1 MRFKEFCQV
10 LTDEATAL
18 QKAVERYQANPT
30 LADAIEQSIQTILAR
45 TQAGGKVI
53 LLGIGK
59 SGKVASKIA
68 ATLSSTGTPAVFVH
82 PTEALHGDLGVVTP
96 HDVVMAFSYTGNTEE
111 LLEIL
116 PFFEQKNI
124 PIIGIG
130 GNPKS
135 KLAQRSRFF
144 IDASVEKE
152 ACPHNLAPTTST
164 TLALAIGDAFS
175 VSLLNARGFTPE
187 DFARNHP
194 GGSLGKRLHLTVK
207 DLMHA
212 YPDQCPVVAPS
223 ATMDEVLELST
234 RKKLG
239 GVLVADAG
247 KLLGI
252 ITDGDIRRAL
262 KHREKFF
269 TLSAP
274 EVMTQNPITVVEN
287 LLAYQA
293 LQIMENRE
301 SQISVLPV
309 IGEKLEIKGLLRIHD
324 LFSNL

>member
-10 LTDEATAL
+10 LVNESAAL
-18 QKAVERYQANPT
+18 QAAATRFSNSTELSAPIDQA
-30 LADAIEQSIQTILAR
+30 IQTILDR
-45 TQAGGKVI
+45 TQLGGKII
-53 LLGIGK
+53 LLGVGK

-68 ATLSSTGTPAVFVH
+68 ATLSSTGTPAIFVH

-96 HDVVMAFSYTGNTEE
+96 NDVVMAFSYTGNTEE

-116 PFFEQKNI
+116 PFFAHKKI

-130 GNPKS
+130 GNPQS
-135 KLAQRSRFF
+135 KMAALSTFW
-144 IDASVEKE
+144 IDASIEKE

-164 TLALAIGDAFS
+164 TLALAIGDALA
-175 VSLLNARGFTPE
+175 VSILQARGFSSE

-194 GGSLGKRLHLTVK
+194 GGSLGKRLQLTVK
-207 DLMHA
+207 DLMHSF
-212 YPDQCPVVAPS
+212 PDHCPSVKPD

-239 GVLVADAG
+239 AVLVEQNHA
-247 KLLGI
+247 LLGI

-262 KHREKFF
+262 NYREKFF
-269 TLSAP
+269 TLSAKD
-274 EVMTQNPITVVEN
+274 VMTKNPITVSET
-287 LLAYQA
+287 LLAYDA
-293 LQIMENRE
+293 LRIMEDRE

-309 IGEKLEIKGLLRIHD
+309 VSEKLEIKGLLRIHD